1 MELPFT
7 VVFEAPSQE
16 ELRDVLRMRRTWVA
30 GLILALAIGVVW
42 LLANVSR
49 AEARP
54 PAIPPVSLALTSRPP
69 GAAIWLDGREH
80 GRTPSELS
88 VEPGPH
94 ALLLKTPG
102 GLDGQYSLQ
111 LPGEGVALDAVLW
124 RRQPSLMRLRP
135 ALPGATLVDVRLLDD
150 GQVALSIAVPPG
162 PQLQAWRLE
171 PRTGVLQALLT
182 DVAGSRLAFAAD
194 GRFLAYLGGD
204 TGPPAA
210 GTGVDNADRVV
221 WLTPAGDT
229 TPSAGWRA
237 PLEPGERL
245 LDASWSPHAERLLV
259 VSSQAPMG
267 SPPLSRLWFVAAD
280 DQRARFAL
288 SLPSEVVPGSEVW
301 SFDGQHVAFLA
312 HAGELSALC
321 LLGIDGTFRY
331 LADLDPA
338 WGPPLPYPPVA
349 WSTDG
354 QRLLF
359 VAPHQH
365 PIGAPSGWLQP
376 DPRHALFVADV
387 FEPTPLALGDTNV
400 DFATWREDGQLLGLS
415 RAGPDAPLSLRLL
428 GGGGDQQQ
436 LLELPLRLPASY
448 AAAWDPA
455 RARLLVATSNA
466 SGGVEYWLA
475 RLGLED
481 DV

>member
-1 MELPFT
+1 M
-7 VVFEAPSQE
+7 
-16 ELRDVLRMRRTWVA
+16 
-30 GLILALAIGVVW
+30 
-42 LLANVSR
+42 
-49 AEARP
+49 
-54 PAIPPVSLALTSRPP
+54 
-69 GAAIWLDGREH
+69 
-80 GRTPSELS
+80 
-88 VEPGPH
+88 
-94 ALLLKTPG
+94 
-102 GLDGQYSLQ
+102 
-111 LPGEGVALDAVLW
+111 
-124 RRQPSLMRLRP
+124 
-135 ALPGATLVDVRLLDD
+135 
-150 GQVALSIAVPPG
+150 
-162 PQLQAWRLE
+162 
-171 PRTGVLQALLT
+171 
-182 DVAGSRLAFAAD
+182 
-194 GRFLAYLGGD
+194 
-204 TGPPAA
+204 
-210 GTGVDNADRVV
+210 
-221 WLTPAGDT
+221 
-229 TPSAGWRA
+229 
-237 PLEPGERL
+237 
-245 LDASWSPHAERLLV
+245 
-259 VSSQAPMG
+259 
-267 SPPLSRLWFVAAD
+267 
-280 DQRARFAL
+280 
-288 SLPSEVVPGSEVW
+288 
-301 SFDGQHVAFLA
+301 AFLA

-376 DPRHALFVADV
+376 DPQHALFVADV
-387 FEPTPLALGDTNV
+387 AEPTPLALGDTNV